1 MFFLP
6 LFMLS
11 AVSLYALYLEC
22 ILERCWHI
30 QCHNL
35 CHAFSFYYHL
45 IIAEMRKVSSL
56 PRCCS
61 MTRIH
66 LSHAF
71 HNGYK
76 LVQDYSK
83 AARVACDRWWRS
95 PAENNT
101 GQSTCQ
107 RMICAQSP
115 LGVVVCT
122 RLSVGITAHCV
133 WWQVPHV
140 MERWGCGV
148 FKADMTSRGR
158 GSMCL
163 FGDGSCW
170 DFAGVWSPPP
180 EVLSPQSC
188 NHSRLHV
195 TAPCSNWPVT
205 LSALGGGGEEGLAF
219 VGLPWRLGHLM
230 RTSTL
235 WLMTSLSPSDI
246 LQMDNLLHHSHTR
259 TTIHKNKGTELGVVR
274 PHWIEDSF
282 PFCLFSP
289 WINKWQVDFSSNAS
303 F

>member
-205 LSALGGGGEEGLAF
+205 LSALGGGGGRGAGLCRAAMATGPF
-219 VGLPWRLGHLM
+219 NENEHAVTNDIPEPIGYTANGQFAA
-230 RTSTL
+230 
-235 WLMTSLSPSDI
+235 SLT
-246 LQMDNLLHHSHTR
+246 HSHNNTQ
-259 TTIHKNKGTELGVVR
+259 K
-274 PHWIEDSF
+274 
-282 PFCLFSP
+282 
-289 WINKWQVDFSSNAS
+289 
-303 F
+303 